1 MPENQHIQT
10 SEINSMEDWLR
21 AYDQVEDLYPGQIL
35 EGTIMQIT
43 PNEILV
49 DVGAKSEGVVS
60 GKEIERLNP
69 EELEK
74 LQEGDTVR
82 VYVLKPEDEEGH
94 PQLSI
99 ARARME
105 EDWINAEKWQKED
118 TIFEAKVTGYNKGG
132 LIVHIGQ
139 VRGFVPTSQVASLRR
154 VSGDSDDEYQRRMSQ
169 LVGKTLR
176 FKVLEIDRRRNRLIL
191 SERAAEREWRKEQ
204 KDKLL
209 SNLEPGDTVRGEV
222 SSLADFGAFVD
233 LGGADGLIH
242 LSELSWGRI
251 SHPNEVVQ
259 VGEEVEVYVLNVDR
273 ERKRIGLSLKRL
285 QPEPWAQVT
294 EKYNVG
300 DEVDAVVTKLTN
312 FGAFAKLVGE
322 DVEGLIHIS
331 ELSEGHIERPGEIVK
346 EGDQVRV
353 KIIRIE
359 PERKRLGLSLRR
371 ADDSEIPP
379 DGDYEW
385 PEEADET

>member
-1 MPENQHIQT
+1 MPENHVQT
-10 SEINSMEDWLR
+10 SNINSMEDWLR
-21 AYDQVEDLYPGQIL
+21 AYDQIEELYPGQIL
-35 EGTIMQIT
+35 EGTIMQVA
-43 PNEILV
+43 PNEILI
-49 DVGAKSEGVVS
+49 DVGSKSEGVVS
-60 GKEIERLNP
+60 GKELERLTP
-69 EELEK
+69 EEMANLH
-74 LQEGDTVR
+74 EGDGVR
-82 VYVLKPEDEEGH
+82 VYVLRPEDEDGH

-105 EDWINAEKWQKED
+105 EDWIKAEQWQKED

-132 LIVHIGQ
+132 LIVHVGQ

-154 VSGDSDDEYQRRMSQ
+154 SSGDSDDEYQRRMSQ
-169 LVGKTLR
+169 LVGKSLR

-209 SNLEPGDTVRGEV
+209 TSLEPGNTVRGEV

-259 VGEEVEVYVLNVDR
+259 VGDAVEVYVLNVDR

-285 QPEPWAQVT
+285 QPEPWTQVT
-294 EKYNVG
+294 EKYHVG
-300 DEVDAVVTKLTN
+300 DEVDAVVTKLTS

-331 ELSEGHIERPGEIVK
+331 ELSEGHVERPGEVVK
-346 EGDQVRV
+346 EGDQVRA

-371 ADDSEIPP
+371 TAGEIPP

-385 PEEADET
+385 PEEADEA